1 MDDAL
6 ATHFAHLFI
15 RDPIVVFN
23 EDLEKL
29 DLDKADHFENLQS
42 TNWQHMRFKPPP
54 VGSDIGWRV
63 EFRPMEIQITDFE
76 NAAFSIFIVL
86 ITRAILSFNL
96 NFYIP
101 ITRVSEN
108 METAHHRDAV
118 SSQKFWFR
126 KSPFPAH
133 PTSRTNGNG
142 ASTPVNMPSR
152 PPTPGPV
159 EDEYEQMSVNEI
171 INGQQTDGGFPG
183 LIPLVE
189 SYLNS
194 MNVDVET
201 RCDLATYL
209 DLIRKRANGTY
220 WTAAKWIRN
229 FVQTHPDYK
238 KDSAV
243 SDEIT
248 YDLVKAAEQITKEEG
263 RDGMGKEML
272 GSRR

>member
-1 MDDAL
+1 
-6 ATHFAHLFI
+6 
-15 RDPIVVFN
+15 
-23 EDLEKL
+23 
-29 DLDKADHFENLQS
+29 
-42 TNWQHMRFKPPP
+42 
-54 VGSDIGWRV
+54 
-63 EFRPMEIQITDFE
+63 
-76 NAAFSIFIVL
+76 
-86 ITRAILSFNL
+86 
-96 NFYIP
+96 
-101 ITRVSEN
+101 
-108 METAHHRDAV
+108 
-118 SSQKFWFR
+118 
-126 KSPFPAH
+126 
-133 PTSRTNGNG
+133 
-142 ASTPVNMPSR
+142 
-152 PPTPGPV
+152 
-159 EDEYEQMSVNEI
+159 MSVNEI